1 MADKSD
7 KRKLIPEQKA
17 AAVVI
22 SLGVDKASQIYKYL
36 NEEDLEKL
44 TVEVARLNH
53 IDSETTEDVLDEF
66 YKLCLTQKV
75 VTDGGFEYARTVLE
89 KAFGE
94 STANMLLE
102 KVSKQLKT
110 RAFSFIRKSDI
121 KNLFTILQ
129 HERAQTIALV
139 LSYIDSDHAASVIE
153 ELPDEKRL
161 RVVECIARM
170 DSASPEAVKIIE
182 QEIEKKFAS
191 VMTTDYT
198 QIGGI
203 DYIAEVMN
211 YLDRGNEKLIFDG
224 LSQRDA
230 DLAEEIRKKMFVFE
244 DIITL
249 DSRSVQRFVRECDT
263 QDLVYAIKGANAE
276 VANLIFANMS
286 SRMAETIKSDLEITV
301 NVRMKDVEEA
311 QQRIVNIIRR
321 LEEAGELII
330 IKGGKDEIIA

>member
-1 MADKSD
+1 MAET
-7 KRKLIPEQKA
+7 RKKLLPEQKA

-22 SLGVDKASQIYKYL
+22 SLGVDKASQIYKHL
-36 NEEDLEKL
+36 SEEDLEKL
-44 TVEVARLNH
+44 TVEVARLDH
-53 IDSETTEDVLDEF
+53 LEADVTEDVLDEF

-94 STANMLLE
+94 STANSLLE

-139 LSYIDSDHAASVIE
+139 LSYIDSDHAATIIE

-161 RVVECIARM
+161 KVVECIARM

-182 QEIEKKFAS
+182 AQIEKKFAS

-249 DSRSVQRFVRECDT
+249 DTRAVQRFVRECDT
-263 QDLVYAIKGANAE
+263 QDLVYAIKGANEE

>member
-1 MADKSD
+1 MAET
-7 KRKLIPEQKA
+7 RKKLLPEQKA

-22 SLGVDKASQIYKYL
+22 SLGVDKASQIYKHL
-36 NEEDLEKL
+36 SEEDLEKL
-44 TVEVARLNH
+44 TVEVARLDH
-53 IDSETTEDVLDEF
+53 LEADVTEDVLDEF

-94 STANMLLE
+94 STANSLLE

-139 LSYIDSDHAASVIE
+139 LSYIDSDHAASIIE

-161 RVVECIARM
+161 KVVECIARM

-182 QEIEKKFAS
+182 AQIEKKFAS

-249 DSRSVQRFVRECDT
+249 DTRAVQRFVRECDT
-263 QDLVYAIKGANAE
+263 QDLVYAIKGANDE

>member
-1 MADKSD
+1 MAES
-7 KRKLIPEQKA
+7 RKKLTSEQKA

-22 SLGVDKASQIYKYL
+22 SLGVDKASQIYKHL
-36 NEEDLEKL
+36 SEEDLEKL

-53 IDSETTEDVLDEF
+53 LEAEETEEVLDEF

-94 STANMLLE
+94 STANSLLE

-139 LSYIDSDHAASVIE
+139 LSYIDSDHAATVIE

-161 RVVECIARM
+161 KVVECIARM

-182 QEIEKKFAS
+182 AQIEKKFAS

-263 QDLVYAIKGANAE
+263 QDLVYAIKGANEE

>member
-1 MADKSD
+1 MAE

-36 NEEDLEKL
+36 NEDDLEKL
-44 TVEVARLNH
+44 TVEVARLDH
-53 IDSETTEDVLDEF
+53 IDSDVTEEVLDEF

-94 STANMLLE
+94 STANSLLE

-139 LSYIDSDHAASVIE
+139 LSYIDSDHAASIIE

-182 QEIEKKFAS
+182 QEVEKKFAS

-286 SRMAETIKSDLEITV
+286 TRMAETIKSDLEITV